1 MLAFAPRRG
10 PRAYG
15 RGRNAFGDATWA
27 STTLHAKLEAMSFAY
42 VLVAILGLALL
53 MVVHEGGHYLAARR
67 FGMRVTKFSI
77 GFGPTLWKH
86 RPKNSPT
93 TFQIAIIPFLAYVQI
108 AGMNPYEESDPKD
121 PESYANASLWA
132 RIVTIAAGSLAN
144 YFFASVLMFFGFLLG
159 GNPVVDEASMRVHVG
174 PGGPAAAAGVQ
185 DGDRILTVD
194 GNAVKDW
201 DQLKKM
207 IGAHPGQ
214 KIDIEVERGAEKV
227 HVFPTPMAEGDMKGK
242 ILVGP
247 EAKIVPVGVGQAALL
262 SVKEPPKVVYNLV
275 KGLGR
280 MIAGKEKPELS
291 GPVGI
296 VKEVKSAAQ
305 DGVHTYL
312 KLLGLLS
319 AYLGGFN
326 LLPFPAL
333 DGGRLLFLGFEAA
346 SRRRADAKIEAK
358 VHAIGLLMFLT
369 LIAFVTYTEVLP
381 KQKPASEDA
390 AKSAPAK

>member
-1 MLAFAPRRG
+1 
-10 PRAYG
+10 
-15 RGRNAFGDATWA
+15 
-27 STTLHAKLEAMSFAY
+27 MSFAY
-42 VLVAILGLALL
+42 ALIAILGLAVL

-93 TFQIAIIPFLAYVQI
+93 TFQVAIIPFLAYVQI
-108 AGMNPYEESDPKD
+108 AGMNPYEDSDPKD

-132 RIVTIAAGSLAN
+132 RIVTIAAGPLAN
-144 YFFASVLMFFGFLLG
+144 YFFASILMFFGFLLG
-159 GNPVVDEASMRVHVG
+159 GNFVVDEASMRVHVG
-174 PGGPAAAAGVQ
+174 ADGPAAKAGMI
-185 DGDRILTVD
+185 DGDRILTVNGD
-194 GNAVKDW
+194 AVKDW
-201 DQLKKM
+201 DQLKKQ
-207 IGAHPGQ
+207 IGAHPGD
-214 KIDIEVERGAEKV
+214 KIDIEIERESAKEKGV
-227 HVFPTPMAEGDMKGK
+227 KEKLHFFATPMAEGDTKGK

-247 EAKIVPVGVGQAALL
+247 EGRVEPVTVGQAALL

-275 KGLGR
+275 KGLAR

-296 VKEVKSAAQ
+296 VREVGAAAK
-305 DGVHTYL
+305 DGPHTYL

-369 LIAFVTYTEVLP
+369 LIAFVTYTEVIP
-381 KQKPASEDA
+381 KRATTEETAKPS
-390 AKSAPAK
+390 K

>member
-1 MLAFAPRRG
+1 
-10 PRAYG
+10 
-15 RGRNAFGDATWA
+15 
-27 STTLHAKLEAMSFAY
+27 MSFAY
-42 VLVAILGLALL
+42 ALIAILGLAVL

-108 AGMNPYEESDPKD
+108 AGMNPYEDNDPKD
-121 PESYANASLWA
+121 PQSYANASLWA
-132 RIVTIAAGSLAN
+132 RIVTISAGPLAN
-144 YFFASVLMFFGFLLG
+144 YFFASVLIFFAYLLG
-159 GNPVVDEASMRVHVG
+159 GNFVADEKSMKVHVQ
-174 PGGPAAAAGVQ
+174 PNGPAALAGIV
-185 DGDRILTVD
+185 DGDRILTVNGD
-194 GNAVKDW
+194 AVKDW
-201 DQLKKM
+201 EMLKKQ
-207 IGAHPGQ
+207 IGAHPGD
-214 KIDIEVERGAEKV
+214 KIDIEVERNVKGTTPPATEKL
-227 HVFPTPMAEGDMKGK
+227 HFFATPLATDGETKGK

-247 EAKIVPVGVGQAALL
+247 EFHVEPVSVSQAAVL
-262 SVKEPPKVVYNLV
+262 SVKKPPKVVYDLV

-296 VKEVKSAAQ
+296 VREVGNAAK
-305 DGVHTYL
+305 DGPHTYL
-312 KLLGLLS
+312 MLLGLLS

-346 SRRRADAKIEAK
+346 SRRKADAKIEAK

-369 LIAFVTYTEVLP
+369 LIAFVTYTEVIP
-381 KQKPASEDA
+381 KRQATEEVAKPA
-390 AKSAPAK
+390 K